1 MTLCE
6 KFQQEIKTP
15 DSSIR
20 YKSGT
25 GRDVSGG
32 DMPRPGRSAS
42 GAQKPPYSYISL
54 TAMAIQSHPEKMLPL
69 SGIYRFITD
78 RFPYYR
84 RDARRWQNS
93 LRHNLSFND
102 CFVRVPRRPEQ
113 PGRGSLWALHPR
125 CGDMFAN
132 GSLLRRRKRFRAPGS
147 AMEAPSGEFRA
158 YGAPLRPG
166 RVLPAVPVPVRA
178 APVPLH
184 VPLHV
189 PVLPPGTPT
198 RGNRRHTHTHTEF
211 THLHTHYTHAQRLY
225 IYTHTQSLHTYT
237 QILYTHTV
245 YTRTQSLHTYTHTI
259 HTHTEFTHL

>member
-1 MTLCE
+1 
-6 KFQQEIKTP
+6 
-15 DSSIR
+15 
-20 YKSGT
+20 
-25 GRDVSGG
+25 
-32 DMPRPGRSAS
+32 MPRPGRSAS

-147 AMEAPSGEFRA
+147 PEPPSRTPFRHPFAIESLIGRDLAAGYPPPAAWTPAYGGGAMEAPSGEFRA

-198 RGNRRHTHTHTEF
+198 RG
-211 THLHTHYTHAQRLY
+211 AQNPGAELR
-225 IYTHTQSLHTYT
+225 S
-237 QILYTHTV
+237 V
-245 YTRTQSLHTYTHTI
+245 AVR
-259 HTHTEFTHL
+259 